1 MAEGTFLVREQD
13 ADEPAVG
20 EGASS
25 RPDRAG
31 RAGRRPRR
39 RGPGPFTLVVMP
51 SLVAVAGVSTFLALR
66 SDHLSPGPSG
76 GSGVTD
82 TVGGK
87 VNGSYVPWLR
97 EATRDCPVVTA
108 AVLAAQI
115 DRLSEWNDDTPSV
128 SRQGIARFT
137 DAQWKKWGRDDNG
150 NGRSSPHDP
159 VDAIMALGRQ
169 DCSLVREVTTLR
181 TRGTV
186 NGDLV
191 DLTLAAHTL
200 GTDAVARAGRVPA
213 AARGVLDEVE
223 ARLARYESLVRQNPE
238 ATGGPTASALMSAPL
253 HTPTVTSAFG
263 TREHPLTGV
272 TKLHTG
278 VDFGGPR
285 GALVS
290 AARAGRVEFAGMT
303 PAYGNRVVIHHGT
316 IGGKRLETTYSHLS
330 AVLVAPGQSVSVG
343 SPVGRVGSTG
353 LSTGPHLHF
362 EVLLD
367 GQYVDPMPWLR
378 GPTG

>member
-1 MAEGTFLVREQD
+1 MTEGIAE
-13 ADEPAVG
+13 
-20 EGASS
+20 
-25 RPDRAG
+25 
-31 RAGRRPRR
+31 RRPRR
-39 RGPGPFTLVVMP
+39 RGPGPFALVVMP
-51 SLVAVAGVSTFLALR
+51 SLVAVAGVSTFLALQ
-66 SDHLSPGPSG
+66 SEEPAPGPS
-76 GSGVTD
+76 SGTSGTD
-82 TVGGK
+82 GVSDK

-97 EATRDCPVVTA
+97 RATHDCPVVTP

-115 DRLSEWNDDTPSV
+115 DQLSGWNDDTPNV
-128 SRQGIARFT
+128 SQQGIARFT
-137 DAQWKKWGRDDNG
+137 DVQWKKWGRDDDG
-150 NGRSSPHDP
+150 SGRASPRDP

-169 DCSLVREVTTLR
+169 DCCLVREVTALR

-191 DLTLAAHTL
+191 DLTLAAHTV
-200 GTDAVARAGRVPA
+200 GADAVARAGRVPA
-213 AARGVLDEVE
+213 AARDVLGEVQ
-223 ARLARYESLVRQNPE
+223 ARRARYESLVRQNPE
-238 ATGGPTASALMSAPL
+238 ANEGPTTSALLSPPL
-253 HTPTVTSAFG
+253 RTLTVTSAFG

-278 VDFGGPR
+278 VDFGSPQ

-303 PAYGNRVVIHHGT
+303 RAYGNRVVIRHGT

-343 SPVGRVGSTG
+343 SSVGRAGSTG

-367 GQYVDPMPWLR
+367 GEYVDPVPWLR
-378 GPTG
+378 APAG

>member
-1 MAEGTFLVREQD
+1 M
-13 ADEPAVG
+13 
-20 EGASS
+20 
-25 RPDRAG
+25 
-31 RAGRRPRR
+31 
-39 RGPGPFTLVVMP
+39 
-51 SLVAVAGVSTFLALR
+51 VAVAGVSTFLALR

-76 GSGVTD
+76 GSSVTD
-82 TVGGK
+82 TVGAK

-97 EATRDCPVVTA
+97 EATRDCPVVTP

-115 DRLSEWNDDTPSV
+115 DQLSGWNDDTPSV

-150 NGRSSPHDP
+150 SGRSSPRDP

-169 DCSLVREVTTLR
+169 DCSLAREVTVLR

-191 DLTLAAHTL
+191 DLTLAAHTV

-213 AARGVLDEVE
+213 AARDVLDEVE
-223 ARLARYESLVRQNPE
+223 ARLAQYESLVRQNPE
-238 ATGGPTASALMSAPL
+238 ATEGPTASALMSAPIR
-253 HTPTVTSAFG
+253 TPTVTSAFG
-263 TREHPLTGV
+263 RREHPLTGV

-278 VDFGGPR
+278 VDFGGPQ

-290 AARAGRVEFAGMT
+290 VARSGRVEFAGVT
-303 PAYGNRVVIHHGT
+303 PAYGNRVVIYHGT
-316 IGGKRLETTYSHLS
+316 IAGKRLETTYSHLS
-330 AVLVAPGQSVSVG
+330 AIRVVQGQSVSVG

-378 GPTG
+378 APTG